1 MYKVFMF
8 VNVDW
13 FFYSHRLPIAEAARE
28 RNFDLIVYTEFT
40 QTQESGQRDGYR
52 IFRSPMRRTASSVFK
67 GIQEVV
73 KTFLTIQ
80 KHKPDLIHAVTIK
93 PILVLG
99 LIARITRT
107 PFVGAVSGLG
117 PVFAM
122 NNWKEKIRFLLVVRL
137 LKIIFKNPK
146 SKIICQSKGDRNVL
160 ITNGVTSSENISLI
174 FGSGV
179 DLEVYKPTPRQPADE
194 KYVLMSSRILKD
206 KGVVEYCKAARLVQ
220 NALGSEVKFRLSG
233 PIDAESP
240 THISMSEIETLTCEC
255 GVEFLGDRKDMPDL
269 LSAAQLF
276 VFPSYYA
283 EGVPKVLLEA
293 AASGTAIIT
302 TDHSGCR
309 DVVLDGETGIL
320 VAKKNVTQLAEAM
333 ITLLENTEVAQRM
346 GRLGREVAEANFSD
360 MNVVDSH
367 YHLYQSLLT

>member
-1 MYKVFMF
+1 
-8 VNVDW
+8 
-13 FFYSHRLPIAEAARE
+13 
-28 RNFDLIVYTEFT
+28 
-40 QTQESGQRDGYR
+40 
-52 IFRSPMRRTASSVFK
+52 MRRTASSVFH
-67 GIQEVV
+67 GILEVF
-73 KTFLTIQ
+73 KTLLTIQ

-122 NNWKEKIRFLLVVRL
+122 NTWKEKIRFLLVVRL
-137 LKIIFKNPK
+137 LKMIFKNPE
-146 SKIICQSKGDRNVL
+146 SRIICQNEGDRKVL
-160 ITNGVTSSENISLI
+160 VTNGVTSSKNISLI

-179 DLEVYKPTPRQPADE
+179 DLEVYKPTLRQPADE

-206 KGVVEYCKAARLVQ
+206 KGVVEYCKAARLAQ
-220 NALGSEVKFRLSG
+220 DALGSEIKFRLSG
-233 PIDAESP
+233 PIDTESP
-240 THISMSEIETLTCEC
+240 TYISISEIETLTSEC
-255 GVEFLGDRKDMPDL
+255 GVEFLGNRKDMPEL

-309 DVVLDGETGIL
+309 EVVLDGETGIL

-333 ITLLENTEVAQRM
+333 ITLLENKEVTQRM
-346 GRLGREVAEANFSD
+346 GRLGREMAEANFSD

-367 YHLYQSLLT
+367 YQLYRSLLT